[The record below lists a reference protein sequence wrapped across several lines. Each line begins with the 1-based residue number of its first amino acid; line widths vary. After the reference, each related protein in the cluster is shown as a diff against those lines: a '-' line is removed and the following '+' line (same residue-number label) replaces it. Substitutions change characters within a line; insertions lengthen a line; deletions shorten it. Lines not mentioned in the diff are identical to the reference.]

1 MSLAREMS
9 RGFFLKARLGVNG
22 SQKALK
28 SLGISARGA
37 GLTAAG
43 LFIGRLSF
51 GRGLMGPDNGGGAPV
66 CPVFRDLFLSRRRV
80 LLFGRR
86 SISRLPSCASP
97 DPRLGGPV

>member
-80 LLFGRR
+80 LLFGAALD
-86 SISRLPSCASP
+86 SRGSRPAPARIRASAVP
-97 DPRLGGPV
+97 